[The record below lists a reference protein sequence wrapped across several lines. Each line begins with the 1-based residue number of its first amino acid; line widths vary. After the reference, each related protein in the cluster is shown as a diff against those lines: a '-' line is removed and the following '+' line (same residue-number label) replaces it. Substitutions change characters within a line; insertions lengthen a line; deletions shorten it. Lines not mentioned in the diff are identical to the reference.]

1 MSPTSAM
8 ATAAG
13 LLAGLSVPLT
23 SALDVP
29 TWLVF
34 LAWSTY
40 FFCGTGTA
48 ALRAQFATNSW
59 GILLGAATFAII
71 VHFEA
76 STWGSAAVV
85 AVAAFCVAQSGR
97 IPVFSAAPGL
107 FIGFAMIA
115 AAVQVADVSITAI
128 SWDNPLV
135 LALWTVVLGSVFA
148 VVTEFIANT
157 LASDDQDHA
166 APEMASEP

>member
-1 MSPTSAM
+1 MSPTSSM

-23 SALDVP
+23 SALNVP

-40 FFCGTGTA
+40 FFCGQGTA
-48 ALRAQFATNSW
+48 ALRAQLATNSW
-59 GILLGAATFAII
+59 GVLLGAVTFAII

-76 STWGSAAVV
+76 ATWVSAAVV
-85 AVAAFCVAQSGR
+85 AVAAFCVAQSSR
-97 IPVFSAAPGL
+97 VPAFTAAPGL

-115 AAVQVADVSITAI
+115 AAVQVADASITTV

-135 LALWTVVLGSVFA
+135 LALWTVVLGAVFA
-148 VVTEFIANT
+148 VVTEFIANSLT
-157 LASDDQDHA
+157 SNSQDQA
-166 APEMASEP
+166 APELASEL